1 MGVRGF
7 CSLFSPASSVR
18 EELEVPDERMLADEV
33 FLDFPVEYVV
43 DTDELLGVL
52 ANLLTARL
60 SCCCT
65 NEFSL
70 DLSVEGM
77 LDTDESLCI
86 LAVLLTARL
95 CRGELGSSTSLSSK
109 GRSISLLSQRPFPLL
124 GFVFL
129 AIAEEKMIGGITGMA
144 VCGDW
149 SLEPMF

>member
-7 CSLFSPASSVR
+7 CSFFSPASSVR

-70 DLSVEGM
+70 DLSV
-77 LDTDESLCI
+77 LDTEESLSI

-95 CRGELGSSTSLSSK
+95 CRGEVSSITSFSSK
-109 GRSISLLSQRPFPLL
+109 GRSDMLLSQRPFPLL
-124 GFVFL
+124 SLGFL
-129 AIAEEKMIGGITGMA
+129 AIAEEKMMGGITGMA